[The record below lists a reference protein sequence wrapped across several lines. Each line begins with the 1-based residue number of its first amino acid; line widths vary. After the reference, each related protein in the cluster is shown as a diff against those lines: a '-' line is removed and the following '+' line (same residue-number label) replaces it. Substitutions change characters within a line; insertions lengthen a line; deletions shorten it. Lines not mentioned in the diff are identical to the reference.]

1 MVTFQLPLV
10 GYDTMSW
17 SAIQIGHSNAS
28 LGELAK
34 RMRIVSN
41 NIDGYRGKWPHSRKH
56 KLYIETTGY

>member
-1 MVTFQLPLV
+1 
-10 GYDTMSW
+10 MSW